1 VATSPAPLSFSAFVM
16 NTTGH
21 ITQGT
26 WRRPDAQQHRFNELD
41 HWVELAKTL
50 ERGKF
55 DFIFFA
61 DVIGLYGE
69 FDGAH
74 RIFAEAGLQIP
85 SNDPSSIL
93 SALAYET
100 DTIGLAFTSAL
111 LQEHPFNFA
120 RRVSTLDHASKGRIA
135 WNIVTGHNANGYR
148 NYGFDDLLEHDERYR
163 WADEYVEV
171 VYKLWEGSW
180 GDDALVIDKER
191 GIVADPTKI
200 HRINHDGSRYKVE
213 GPHLV
218 APSPQRT
225 PLLFQAGSSP
235 AGRNFAAR
243 NAEAQFLQTPNPQ
256 IASST
261 IQDTEALLPQYGR
274 QAGDLLFFQG
284 LSFVVG
290 STEAA
295 AKRKETELDD
305 DIEAAAMLAH
315 LGGAIGV
322 DFSGYALDAP
332 LDDIQT
338 EGAQSILEWARQSVS
353 GRKATVRDLGLLN
366 SRTSRLVGTPEQIA
380 DELEVWRAAGIDGVN
395 LINHTIPGTYTEF
408 IDQVMPVLRERGLAQ
423 SEYGP
428 GETLRERVFGTSRLN
443 ERHPARKYHNA
454 FTANSIADR
463 TTTPAQV

>member
-1 VATSPAPLSFSAFVM
+1 M

-225 PLLFQAGSSP
+225 PLLFQAGSRQP
-235 AGRNFAAR
+235 AGI
-243 NAEAQFLQTPNPQ
+243 FLLLMPRPKFFRQPNPQ
-256 IASST
+256 SPSPPT
-261 IQDTEALLPQYGR
+261 
-274 QAGDLLFFQG
+274 
-284 LSFVVG
+284 
-290 STEAA
+290 
-295 AKRKETELDD
+295 K
-305 DIEAAAMLAH
+305 
-315 LGGAIGV
+315 
-322 DFSGYALDAP
+322 
-332 LDDIQT
+332 
-338 EGAQSILEWARQSVS
+338 
-353 GRKATVRDLGLLN
+353 
-366 SRTSRLVGTPEQIA
+366 TPEPLQPHTA
-380 DELEVWRAAGIDGVN
+380 DQPD
-395 LINHTIPGTYTEF
+395 
-408 IDQVMPVLRERGLAQ
+408 
-423 SEYGP
+423 
-428 GETLRERVFGTSRLN
+428 
-443 ERHPARKYHNA
+443 
-454 FTANSIADR
+454 
-463 TTTPAQV
+463 TP